1 MEPTF
6 RDGSPIIMS
15 RNTDVIDKNDIVV
28 IEHEGELLIKRVIAV
43 PDDTVELKDNSVYVN
58 KVRVL
63 SNCYYNDN
71 VKYILSDKEYFVVG
85 DNILN
90 STDSRVF
97 GPVNAS
103 MIKYK
108 RTGDL

>member
-1 MEPTF
+1 M
-6 RDGSPIIMS
+6 
-15 RNTDVIDKNDIVV
+15 
-28 IEHEGELLIKRVIAV
+28 IAV